1 MVRSILVVL
10 VLVSLA
16 GWGCAS
22 SQGAPAEGAANG
34 EAAAKAPAGIAAVP
48 DSSPLAKI
56 TIGMSD
62 SGVRKELGEPTSQRA
77 YMTGKSWIPF
87 YYGPDTSRT
96 DYIYDGVGRV
106 VFSRNRYSGK
116 LAVIDAFHDLN

>member
-1 MVRSILVVL
+1 MARRLCAVL
-10 VLVSLA
+10 VLVSVV

-22 SQGAPAEGAANG
+22 KQGATAENG
-34 EAAAKAPAGIAAVP
+34 EAAKKVPAGIAAVP

-62 SGVRKELGEPTSQRA
+62 ADVRKLLGEPSDQRA
-77 YMTGKSWIPF
+77 YMTGKQWIPWYF
-87 YYGPDTSRT
+87 GTDTSRT

-106 VFSRNRYSGK
+106 VFSRNQYSGQLK
-116 LAVIDAFHDLN
+116 VIDVVADAK